1 MNNEPS
7 TMNYL
12 GTWTLFKKECWRFL
26 KVYNQT
32 LVAPVITSLL
42 FLAVFHLAMGGHVTQ
57 VAGVRFE
64 LFMASGLIIMAV
76 VQQSFANSSSSLVMC
91 KVIGM
96 IVDILMPPFSAA
108 EIMIAMLGACIVR
121 GILVAIISALAIS
134 FFIPLEVA
142 NWGAVIYFLLA
153 SALMLGLLG
162 LLAGII
168 AESFDHMS
176 AITSYVITPL
186 AFLSGTFYS
195 IENLPPAWQMAAHFN
210 PFFYMIDGF
219 RFGMTGHSDT
229 NIWLGAAVIFAAIIA
244 LGAVCYKLINK
255 GYRLKS

>member
-1 MNNEPS
+1 MNI
-7 TMNYL
+7 L

-42 FLAVFHLAMGGHVTQ
+42 FLAVFHLAMGGRITE

-64 LFMASGLIIMAV
+64 LFMASGLIIMSV
-76 VQQSFANSSSSLVMC
+76 VQQSFANTSSSLVMS

-96 IVDILMPPFSAA
+96 IIDILMPPFSSL

-121 GILVAIISALAIS
+121 GILVGIISAVAIS
-134 FFIPLEVA
+134 LFIHLEA
-142 NWGAVIYFLLA
+142 HHWWAIIYFLVMSSML
-153 SALMLGLLG
+153 LGLLG
-162 LLAGII
+162 LFAGIVS
-168 AESFDHMS
+168 ESFDHMS
-176 AITSYVITPL
+176 AITSYIITPL

-195 IENLPPAWQMAAHFN
+195 IENLPAGWQVAAHLN

-219 RFGMTGHSDT
+219 RYGMTGHTDS
-229 NIWLGAAVIFAAIIA
+229 NIFLGAGVIFAANIA
-244 LGAVCYKLINK
+244 LSLLCYRLISK
-255 GYRLKS
+255 GYRLKT

>member
-1 MNNEPS
+1 MNI
-7 TMNYL
+7 L

-64 LFMASGLIIMAV
+64 LFMASGLIIMGV
-76 VQQSFANSSSSLVMC
+76 VQQSFANTSSSLVMS

-96 IVDILMPPFSAA
+96 IIDILMPPFSAL

-121 GILVAIISALAIS
+121 GVLVGIISAAVIS
-134 FFIPLEVA
+134 VFIELEVHYWWA
-142 NWGAVIYFLLA
+142 IIYFLIMSSL
-153 SALMLGLLG
+153 LLGLLG
-162 LLAGII
+162 LFAGIVS
-168 AESFDHMS
+168 ETFDHMS
-176 AITSYVITPL
+176 AITSYIVTPL

-195 IENLPPAWQMAAHFN
+195 IQNLPPAWQMAAHFN

-219 RFGMTGHSDT
+219 RYGMTGHTDT
-229 NIWLGAAVIFAAIIA
+229 NIYTAAIVIFAANIVLAIIS
-244 LGAVCYKLINK
+244 YKLIAK
-255 GYRLKS
+255 GYRLKT